1 MAVQN
6 TIELDLECY
15 KALESHRLSLDETP
29 LDILRRVLLS
39 PDRDNHARQA
49 GPGRAAAGGAA
60 PGRAAPGR
68 AAPGG
73 AAPGHTAA
81 GIAAAGIATPGESG
95 TSPGVPGRAHLASG
109 LVPASVPPDWQDP
122 NDETERQTGNYLVQ
136 MGERACFAASQKA
149 AYRLA
154 LIWLEKTSP
163 GLLDRLADAGTR
175 NRRIVAPSPGAL
187 YPRSPAL
194 AKHAEKLVDGWYV
207 DVNLSKEQKLSRLRT
222 ACRLAGV
229 MFGKDLIVD
238 L

>member
-1 MAVQN
+1 MGAQN

-15 KALESHRLSLDETP
+15 KALESHRQSLDETP
-29 LDILRRVLLS
+29 LDILRRILLS
-39 PDRDNHARQA
+39 ADSNRHPRSVEPD
-49 GPGRAAAGGAA
+49 GSA
-60 PGRAAPGR
+60 PD
-68 AAPGG
+68 
-73 AAPGHTAA
+73 
-81 GIAAAGIATPGESG
+81 PGEGLTGRGPSSG
-95 TSPGVPGRAHLASG
+95 ASG
-109 LVPASVPPDWQDP
+109 WAGFPSDRRHAPVPSDWQDP
-122 NDETERQTGNYLVQ
+122 NDETERRTGHYLVQ
-136 MGERACFAASQKA
+136 MGDRACFAASQKA

-207 DVNLSKEQKLSRLRT
+207 DVNLSKEQKLSRLKT

-229 MFGKDLIVD
+229 MFGKDLIVE

>member
-1 MAVQN
+1 MGAQN

-15 KALESHRLSLDETP
+15 KALESHRVSLDETP
-29 LDILRRVLLS
+29 LDILRRILLS
-39 PDRDNHARQA
+39 AHSASPAR
-49 GPGRAAAGGAA
+49 PVD
-60 PGRAAPGR
+60 
-68 AAPGG
+68 PGG
-73 AAPGHTAA
+73 AAR
-81 GIAAAGIATPGESG
+81 GESMAG
-95 TSPGVPGRAHLASG
+95 SLKPSG
-109 LVPASVPPDWQDP
+109 ARDQAGLPSGPVGSSVPPDWRDP
-122 NDETERQTGNYLVQ
+122 NDETERRTGNYLVQ
-136 MGERACFAASQKA
+136 MGDRACFAASQKA

-163 GLLDRLADAGTR
+163 GLLDRLAGSGTR
-175 NRRIVAPSPGAL
+175 NRRIVAPSPEAL

-194 AKHAEKLVDGWYV
+194 AKHAEKLVDDWYV